1 MLRKEVTFMAT
12 KTATKLEGVS
22 AETAQVL
29 ITQATAAGISL
40 DEYLKKL
47 LGLKNGKPQDGPL
60 SLAEFDAAME
70 EFGEDV
76 QPLPRDF
83 SREDIYFAE

>member
-1 MLRKEVTFMAT
+1 MNT
-12 KTATKLEGVS
+12 KTATPLEGIS
-22 AETAQVL
+22 TETGQIL
-29 ITQATAAGISL
+29 IAQATAAGVSL

-47 LGLKNGKPQDGPL
+47 LGLTNGNPQDAAL

-76 QPLPRDF
+76 PPLPRDF